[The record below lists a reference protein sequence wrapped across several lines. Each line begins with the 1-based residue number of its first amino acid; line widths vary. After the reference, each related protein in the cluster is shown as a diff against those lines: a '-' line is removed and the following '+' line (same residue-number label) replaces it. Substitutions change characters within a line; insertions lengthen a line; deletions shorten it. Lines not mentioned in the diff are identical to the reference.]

1 VPAVAWWPGKIKDG
15 AESDALLAG
24 FDLFPTLTDLAGI
37 SKDNPANL
45 DGSSAK
51 DHFLQQKPMADRDL
65 FFGYEPKLGTAMR
78 RGHWKMIIKDNDLQL
93 YNLKI
98 DLKETTNVAAQ
109 NPEITGPMRSAI
121 EHFKQTVTPG
131 S

>member
-1 VPAVAWWPGKIKDG
+1 
-15 AESDALLAG
+15 
-24 FDLFPTLTDLAGI
+24 
-37 SKDNPANL
+37 
-45 DGSSAK
+45 
-51 DHFLQQKPMADRDL
+51 
-65 FFGYEPKLGTAMR
+65 MR

-109 NPEITGPMRSAI
+109 NPEITGPMRRAI